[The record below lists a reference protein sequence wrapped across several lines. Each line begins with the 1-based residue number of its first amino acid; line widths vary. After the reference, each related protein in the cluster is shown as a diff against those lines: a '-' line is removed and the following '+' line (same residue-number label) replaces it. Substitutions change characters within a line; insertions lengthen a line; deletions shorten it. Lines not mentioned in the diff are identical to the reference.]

1 MVIMTLNEKL
11 DIFYT
16 SVIDSAT
23 AQNIE
28 IFNEYSNTLNNLKD
42 ERRQAAIIKAKN
54 TYRVEIDNIKRE
66 KNRKLS
72 HDTLDIKRRVLERTS
87 ELTDNVFFDVEK
99 KLAEFMRTPA
109 YQEYLISKIK
119 EANEFARN
127 DVITIYINPSDTNLL
142 PELEKAT
149 GVKLTVSNRDFFGG
163 IRAVI
168 PSRSILIDYSFI
180 TKLAEAKSTFKL

>member
-1 MVIMTLNEKL
+1 MTLNEKL

-28 IFNEYSNTLNNLKD
+28 IVNEYNNTLKNIKD
-42 ERRQAAIIKAKN
+42 ERRQAALIKAKN
-54 TYRVEIDNIKRE
+54 TYRIAIDNIKRE

-87 ELTDNVFFDVEK
+87 ELTDKIFLDVEK
-99 KLAEFMRTPA
+99 KLTEFMQTPA

-127 DVITIYINPSDTNLL
+127 DVVTIYINPSDSGLL
-142 PELEKAT
+142 QELEKAT
-149 GVKLTVSNRDFFGG
+149 GITLTVSNRDFFGG

-168 PSRSILIDYSFI
+168 PARSILIDYSFI
-180 TKLAEAKSTFKL
+180 TKLAEAKSTFML